1 MLMSETDKMQ
11 IQSRGMFLTKRGY
24 RATSNQYGVKFDNG
38 VMKISVFYER
48 YENHQDILLKFPDRK
63 SYYLHFFVLLIEKM
77 DLRGTT
83 SIQKLL
89 AYMDYLE
96 RNYDNLMNREYC
108 DKCMEIVHKEMYR
121 PLASRNQEEIW

>member
-11 IQSRGMFLTKRGY
+11 IKSRGRFLIKRGY
-24 RATSNQYGVKFDNG
+24 RATTDQYGVEFDNG

-63 SYYLHFFVLLIEKM
+63 SYYLHFFVLLIEKL

-83 SIQKLL
+83 PIQKLL

-121 PLASRNQEEIW
+121 SLASRNQEEIW